1 MGVAQL
7 CSTRLNYSHC
17 AVGAFKSMCL
27 CSTKIQEEDD
37 DDDGDGDDGD
47 DDAQ

>member
-7 CSTRLNYSHC
+7 FSTRPNYSHG
-17 AVGAFKSMCL
+17 AVGGFKSMCL
-27 CSTKIQEEDD
+27 CSTKFQEEDD
-37 DDDGDGDDGD
+37 DDDDDD